1 MASYIRYDGPVRMSV
16 IVPRVGVLYRALLGE
31 RPSSAAT
38 GALGDFFSLRDDG
51 EHEVPSA
58 RLATGHTKHTNVTPS
73 SPLPFTSLVRQIAVS
88 FDYPRL
94 FSNVSRQ
101 SGAHVWSVPLLE
113 SSYTF
118 SRGKN
123 C

>member
-88 FDYPRL
+88 FDYAVCAPVIEL
-94 FSNVSRQ
+94 L
-101 SGAHVWSVPLLE
+101 HVFPAEKSVRCR
-113 SSYTF
+113 S
-118 SRGKN
+118 
-123 C
+123 